1 MSSATTSVSPQSAEA
16 EEAIIGPCEALT
28 LERRGAILIVTLNRP
43 EALNTLSRTMIEE
56 LTAVFETLHRRED
69 VRVVI
74 LRSEGRAFCAGAEL
88 SDWNY
93 NDGTGGVQRGLAIQ
107 RSIARIMQLMRSCPQ
122 PIIAL
127 GQGPACGG
135 GFSLLL
141 SSDVRLAAPSL
152 KMNAAY
158 IRIGLSG
165 CDMGSSY
172 LLPRL
177 VGMSLA
183 SELLLT
189 GRFIHADRALSVGL
203 VSAVMPQ
210 EDLLDAGLSLA
221 EEMLSTNPLGLRLT
235 KDGLNWSVDAPSMA
249 AAMAMEDRQQ
259 ILVSQTDDAAEA
271 VDAFFAKRPPVYRDA

>member
-1 MSSATTSVSPQSAEA
+1 MTDTSDDGIASL
-16 EEAIIGPCEALT
+16 GPFETLLT
-28 LERRGAILIVTLNRP
+28 KRRDAILIVSLNRP
-43 EALNTLSRTMIEE
+43 SALNSLSATMVRE
-56 LTAVFETLHRRED
+56 LTDLFTQLHQRPD
-69 VRVVI
+69 IRVVI
-74 LRSEGRAFCAGAEL
+74 LRAEGRAFCAGADLTSWEL
-88 SDWNY
+88 SA
-93 NDGTGGVQRGLAIQ
+93 DGEGRVHRGLAVQ
-107 RSIARIMQLMRSCPQ
+107 RSIATIMQLMRSCPQ

-127 GQGPACGG
+127 AQGPACGG

-141 SSDVRLAAPSL
+141 SSDVRYAAPSL
-152 KMNAAY
+152 RMNAAY

-189 GRFIHADRALSVGL
+189 GRFIHADRAAAVGL
-203 VSAVMPQ
+203 VSGVVPE
-210 EDLLDAGLSLA
+210 EDLLQTGLEIA

-235 KDGLNWSVDAPSMA
+235 KDGLNWAIDAPSMG

-259 ILVSQTDDAAEA
+259 ILVSGTHDATEA
-271 VDAFFAKRPPVYRDA
+271 VNAFFEKRPPVYRDL